1 MRLMTDWGGCAQAS
15 LPSCWAG
22 WRCSAGLGGE
32 GPGCHRHP
40 LSPPR
45 REVLQIDQFLKE
57 TAAREANAKVRLQH
71 FIEELLDRAD
81 RAEKQLQ
88 IISSSCGTTPNGSL
102 GRCGTPGAK
111 AIGRPVPARAQARAP
126 RASGHERSRG
136 FSGGCKRVERGHTGD
151 PRGDACNPGGG
162 IPEGSWL
169 VSGCHMG

>member
-1 MRLMTDWGGCAQAS
+1 MEEDALSGDVCHS
-15 LPSCWAG
+15 LS
-22 WRCSAGLGGE
+22 
-32 GPGCHRHP
+32 
-40 LSPPR
+40 LSH

-111 AIGRPVPARAQARAP
+111 AAGRAVPTRAQARP
-126 RASGHERSRG
+126 CG
-136 FSGGCKRVERGHTGD
+136 FSGSGSKRVQWGGMGAPVRT
-151 PRGDACNPGGG
+151 GG
-162 IPEGSWL
+162 I
-169 VSGCHMG
+169 H

>member
-1 MRLMTDWGGCAQAS
+1 MS
-15 LPSCWAG
+15 LVPPITTPTQRG
-22 WRCSAGLGGE
+22 RFLAGLGGE
-32 GPGCHRHP
+32 GSRCDP
-40 LSPPR
+40 LVPLC

-126 RASGHERSRG
+126 SCFKSAP
-136 FSGGCKRVERGHTGD
+136 V
-151 PRGDACNPGGG
+151 
-162 IPEGSWL
+162 WL
-169 VSGCHMG
+169 L

>member
-1 MRLMTDWGGCAQAS
+1 MWNH
-15 LPSCWAG
+15 PCWETPQNEADD
-22 WRCSAGLGGE
+22 GLGMRMSI
-32 GPGCHRHP
+32 PAQLP
-40 LSPPR
+40 PPPVPPPR

-126 RASGHERSRG
+126 HIFGNESSRG
-136 FSGGCKRVERGHTGD
+136 FLGGCKRVEWG
-151 PRGDACNPGGG
+151 RGDT
-162 IPEGSWL
+162 L
-169 VSGCHMG
+169 LGCG

>member
-1 MRLMTDWGGCAQAS
+1 MRKYWGVTQ
-15 LPSCWAG
+15 PV
-22 WRCSAGLGGE
+22 
-32 GPGCHRHP
+32 
-40 LSPPR
+40 PPR

-111 AIGRPVPARAQARAP
+111 AAGRPVPPRAQARAP
-126 RASGHERSRG
+126 QRLRACTHVASLTAVRG
-136 FSGGCKRVERGHTGD
+136 
-151 PRGDACNPGGG
+151 
-162 IPEGSWL
+162 
-169 VSGCHMG
+169 